1 MDTESLTKID
11 STLTFLVF
19 SSSIFGSDLTLY
31 TFLRYIITVFE
42 LRMIFLSTFASY
54 LSSPPWF
61 SFVITSTLPDGAQM
75 PRREAK
81 KYSSSLKGLPPS
93 KEVMKEERR
102 EEEQEGIEMEG
113 ELVPA
118 WEKDVNVEKH
128 KIGEEEGEV
137 GDCLGE
143 V

>member
-1 MDTESLTKID
+1 
-11 STLTFLVF
+11 
-19 SSSIFGSDLTLY
+19 
-31 TFLRYIITVFE
+31 
-42 LRMIFLSTFASY
+42 
-54 LSSPPWF
+54 
-61 SFVITSTLPDGAQM
+61 
-75 PRREAK
+75 
-81 KYSSSLKGLPPS
+81 
-93 KEVMKEERR
+93 MKEERR